1 MSKKISILLS
11 TYNEALVIEETLKL
25 IFETIENVEVI
36 LVDDNSKD
44 GTLEKV
50 KKFKNQ
56 NIKIFSRN
64 QRGLASAFLLGL
76 INSTRDVVGWL
87 DSNMGQLIKK
97 FPEMINNLDKYD
109 IVLLSRYINEGSDNR
124 SRLRVLSSKIINFF
138 CRFILSR
145 QIFDY
150 TSGIFV
156 MNRSSLRNVVPVA
169 YGHGEFFI
177 EFLYKAIKSEL
188 TIKEIPYVQP
198 ADLEGISKTASSMF
212 RFFRIGLNYF
222 LRVIVIRLRYF

>member
-1 MSKKISILLS
+1 
-11 TYNEALVIEETLKL
+11 
-25 IFETIENVEVI
+25 
-36 LVDDNSKD
+36 
-44 GTLEKV
+44 
-50 KKFKNQ
+50 
-56 NIKIFSRN
+56 
-64 QRGLASAFLLGL
+64 
-76 INSTRDVVGWL
+76 
-87 DSNMGQLIKK
+87 MGQLIKK

-169 YGHGEFFI
+169 YGHGEF
-177 EFLYKAIKSEL
+177 LYKAIKSEL

>member
-1 MSKKISILLS
+1 MSKRISILLS

-64 QRGLASAFLLGL
+64 ERGLASAFLLGL
-76 INSTRDVVGWL
+76 INSTGDVVGWV

-109 IVLLSRYINEGSDNR
+109 IVLLSRYINGGSDNR
-124 SRLRVLSSKIINFF
+124 SRLRILSSKIINFF
-138 CRFILSR
+138 CRLVLSR
-145 QIFDY
+145 QVFDY
-150 TSGIFV
+150 TSSIFV
-156 MNRSSLRNVVPVA
+156 MNRSSLRSVVPIA

-177 EFLYKAIKSEL
+177 EFLYKAIKSGL
-188 TIKEIPYVQP
+188 TIKEIPYVQS
-198 ADLEGISKTASSMF
+198 ADLEGISKTSSSLF

-222 LRVIVIRLRYF
+222 LRVIIIRFRDF